1 MFIIRPYREQDA
13 VGCGQCF
20 YEGFFTCPINA
31 NDRIFLR
38 DYAQVLIEKCSFTY
52 VAESPDH
59 HIVGFISGNYDKKF
73 RLRKTNSDYCKRH
86 YRAWCR
92 MFFKFYLKQ
101 YHLSKAFQKQFDAF
115 FLQLRERD
123 EKFFTGCDLELVA
136 LSSRKAYRKGLGTAL
151 MAKFMDRAKAD
162 GADTVKLMTNTLA
175 SWEFYEKRGFTK
187 AAEKLFPDGSGHKTI
202 IYEYHVN
209 R

>member
-59 HIVGFISGNYDKKF
+59 QIVGFISGNYNKKF
-73 RLRKTNSDYCKRH
+73 RLRKTNSDRCKRH
-86 YRAWCR
+86 YGAWCR

-123 EKFFTGCDLELVA
+123 EKF
-136 LSSRKAYRKGLGTAL
+136 LSAVTWSWWHCHPEKL
-151 MAKFMDRAKAD
+151 
-162 GADTVKLMTNTLA
+162 TVKGWGQRLWQSLWTEPKQM
-175 SWEFYEKRGFTK
+175 EQI
-187 AAEKLFPDGSGHKTI
+187 P
-202 IYEYHVN
+202 
-209 R
+209 